1 MPLTGLGMISRE
13 HRMQQREW
21 EKIVSSQKQNVS
33 RKNKSRGKIYSENE
47 YYEAYIL
54 AIAIDSLTFYNIITD
69 INININI

>member
-1 MPLTGLGMISRE
+1 MYLE
-13 HRMQQREW
+13 
-21 EKIVSSQKQNVS
+21 
-33 RKNKSRGKIYSENE
+33 KNKSRGKIYSENE